1 MESALLGFFFFL
13 LVNILLSLRA
23 IRNVVETWKCKE
35 DITKY
40 TDELF
45 LKEYEKYRV
54 EAVRRMK

>member
-13 LVNILLSLRA
+13 LINIWLSLRA

-45 LKEYEKYRV
+45 LKEYEKYRA